1 MIGGSQSLT
10 SGMPAK
16 GLARPRLPAIDP
28 GVKILATG
36 GSGQVGTELSRR
48 GAAWQT
54 EVHAVTRDE
63 LDITQSGAVLAIL
76 EQTKP
81 DVVVNAA
88 AYTAVDKAETEPET
102 AFAANRDGPGFLAVG
117 CAKLGVPL
125 IHISTDY
132 VFNGEKT
139 RGYRETDHTSALGV
153 YGQSKEA
160 GERAVRESWGRH
172 IILRTSWVYAGHG
185 GNFVRTMLRVGSERE
200 SLRVV
205 SDQTGTPTFAGDI
218 ANAILSIATNI
229 AGREQAPWGTYHYT
243 AKGQTTWHGFAE
255 AIFDAAEARLGRHPA
270 IEAITTREYPTPAK
284 RPVNSVLDCAKI
296 DASFKP
302 PRRDW
307 REGLAEVLDELLLAP
322 ED

>member
-1 MIGGSQSLT
+1 
-10 SGMPAK
+10 MPAK

>member
-1 MIGGSQSLT
+1 
-10 SGMPAK
+10 MPAK

-36 GSGQVGTELSRR
+36 GSGQVGAELFRR

-54 EVHAVTRDE
+54 EVHAITRDR
-63 LDITQSGAVLAIL
+63 LDITQSAAVLTIL
-76 EQTKP
+76 EKIKP

-88 AYTAVDKAETEPET
+88 AYTAVDKAETEPDR

-132 VFNGEKT
+132 VFNGEKAS
-139 RGYRETDHTSALGV
+139 GYRETDSTSPLGV
-153 YGQSKEA
+153 YGESKEA
-160 GERAVRESWGRH
+160 GERAVREAWGRH

-185 GNFVRTMLRVGSERE
+185 GNFVRTMLQVGSERE

-205 SDQTGTPTFAGDI
+205 ADQTGTPTFAGDI
-218 ANAILSIATNI
+218 ADAILSIAANI
-229 AGREQAPWGTYHYT
+229 AGREQAAWGTYHYT

-255 AIFDAAEARLGRHPA
+255 KIFDAAEARLGRRPI

-284 RPVNSVLDCAKI
+284 RPVNSVLDCAKV
-296 DASFKP
+296 DAAFKP

-307 REGLAEVLDELLLAP
+307 HEGLAEVLGELLR
-322 ED
+322 DSND

>member
-1 MIGGSQSLT
+1 LT

>member
-1 MIGGSQSLT
+1 MT
-10 SGMPAK
+10 AAMPVK

-36 GSGQVGTELSRR
+36 ASGQVGTELSRR

-54 EVHAVTRDE
+54 DVHAVTRDD
-63 LDITQSGAVLAIL
+63 LNITQSGPVLAIL
-76 EQTKP
+76 KQTKP

-88 AYTAVDKAETEPET
+88 AHTDVDKAETEPEG

-117 CAKLGVPL
+117 CAQLGVPL

-139 RGYRETDHTSALGV
+139 GGYRETDPASPLGV

-160 GERAVRESWGRH
+160 GEHAVREAWGRH
-172 IILRTSWVYAGHG
+172 IILRTSWVYAAHG
-185 GNFVRTMLRVGSERE
+185 GNFVRTMLRVGGERE

-205 SDQTGTPTFAGDI
+205 ADQTGTPTFAGDI
-218 ANAILSIATNI
+218 ADAILSIAANI
-229 AGREQAPWGTYHYT
+229 VGREQAPWGTYHYT

-255 AIFDAAEARLGRHPA
+255 AIFDTAEARLGRRPA
-270 IEAITTREYPTPAK
+270 IEAIVTSEYPTPAK
-284 RPVNSVLDCAKI
+284 RPVNSVLDCTKI

-307 REGLAEVLDELLLAP
+307 REGLADVLDELLQDP